1 MFNPGY
7 YTSKDLRQ
15 AGFKSVG
22 ENVQIATN
30 CTIIGVENIAIGDNV
45 RIDGYCSI
53 VAAGDGYVDIGSY
66 IHIGAY
72 CLLSAGAGIVME
84 DFSGLSHGVKVYSKT
99 DDYSGRHL
107 TNPMVPEK
115 YLGITSGEVRF
126 ERHALIGSG
135 TIVLPKV
142 VVGEGSSVGAL
153 SLINKSLEPWG
164 VYFGAPAK
172 KIKARSKRLLEL
184 EEQLRRERQIPESIE
199 EVIPG

>member
-7 YTSKDLRQ
+7 YTSEDLAE
-15 AGFKSVG
+15 AGFASVG
-22 ENVQIATN
+22 ENVHIARN
-30 CTIIGVENIAIGDNV
+30 CTIVGTENISIGDHV

-53 VAAGDGYVDIGSY
+53 VAAGNGYVELGSY

-84 DFSGLSHGVKVYSKT
+84 DFSGLSHGVKIYSRT
-99 DDYSGRHL
+99 DDYSGEHL

-115 YLGITSGEVRF
+115 YLGVREGEVRLA
-126 ERHALIGSG
+126 RHALIGSG
-135 TIVLPKV
+135 SVVLPEL

-153 SLINKSLEPWG
+153 SLVNRSLAPWG

-172 KIKARSKRLLEL
+172 KLKARSRTLLEL
-184 EEQLRRERQIPESIE
+184 ERQLLREKGGAESR
-199 EVIPG
+199 V